1 MTCTFGQD
9 SSFDWYFVFFFGQ
22 MVFRFFGG
30 CYSLFRPIVLFFGVN
45 VTILAGLQFFLSG
58 NHTIWPKNRK
68 GAIQSNLMAQKNL
81 VVLGHSVGGLCQT
94 RA

>member
-45 VTILAGLQFFLSG
+45 VTILAGLHFFYQATIQFG
-58 NHTIWPKNRK
+58 PKIER
-68 GAIQSNLMAQKNL
+68 GPFRAI
-81 VVLGHSVGGLCQT
+81 
-94 RA
+94 